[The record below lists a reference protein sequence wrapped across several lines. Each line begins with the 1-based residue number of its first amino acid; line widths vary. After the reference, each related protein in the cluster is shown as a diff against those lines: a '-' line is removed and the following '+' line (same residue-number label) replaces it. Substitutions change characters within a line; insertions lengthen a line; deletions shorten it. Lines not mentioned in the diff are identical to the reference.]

1 MSGFR
6 HPIVSGASWLYSTG
20 GGVGVKVGRG
30 VLVTVAL
37 GAGEAEGETVTIIVE
52 DGVGVAQ
59 AVSRTSKR
67 KIKGVCFMGGLLS
80 WRIILPGV

>member
-1 MSGFR
+1 M
-6 HPIVSGASWLYSTG
+6 VSGASWLNSAG
-20 GGVGVKVGRG
+20 GGVGVKVGMG
-30 VLVTVAL
+30 VFAATSVALGTGGAMREAVTVA
-37 GAGEAEGETVTIIVE
+37 VE
-52 DGVGVAQ
+52 EGVGAAQ